1 MNINLLPLSY
11 DFDQI
16 DILKKCTSAHRK
28 LAELKG
34 ICKSIPNSNILINNL
49 TLTEAK
55 ESSAIENII
64 TTYNNLYQQE
74 VSQYSSERVTNQA
87 TKEVVRYREAIKYA
101 YNVITQNKILTN
113 NDIIKIN
120 NILRNITDCGFRNQI
135 GTVIKNDSTGEIIY
149 TPPPPQDISKLI
161 DNLEFYINDN
171 NMQNIDPLIKMAII
185 HHQFESIHPFC
196 DGNGRTGRIINI
208 SYLIMQ
214 DLLDS
219 PILYLSRYI
228 IQHKEIYYQLLQHV
242 RDAGD
247 WKPWV
252 MFVLDAIE
260 VIADETITLV
270 TTIKNLQKFAKNQIQ
285 KHAPKI
291 YSKDLLDHLFI
302 HTYTTA
308 TQLKNLLGISRQTAT
323 KYLNILTKFNILH
336 KVNQGKYTYFV
347 HKQLYLILSHNLEI
361 KHNHIVVKLTES
373 ISFIKI
379 ARIDANKIHNFSQYD
394 LNSAEEVYIFFPE
407 EEEMKALNNFMSKH
421 NSDINNI
428 HIKSNHNPYD
438 NIIPI
443 YDFKQINYQ
452 QKHGIFNDIKYQFIA
467 TNLKIINFGFA
478 PSNAIK
484 IYKINIEQ

>member
-34 ICKSIPNSNILINNL
+34 ICKTIPNSDILINNL

-74 VSQYSSERVTNQA
+74 LSQHSSAKITNQA

-101 YNVITQNKILTN
+101 YEIITSKKLLTN
-113 NDIIKIN
+113 NDIININ
-120 NILRNITDCGFRNQI
+120 NILQNITDCGFRNQI
-135 GTVIKNDSTGEIIY
+135 GTVLKNDSTGEIIY
-149 TPPPPQDISKLI
+149 TPPLPQKINKLM
-161 DNLEFYINDN
+161 DNLEIYINDN
-171 NMQNIDPLIKMAII
+171 NIQDIDPLIKMAII
-185 HHQFESIHPFC
+185 HHQFESIHPFF

-214 DLLDS
+214 NLIDS
-219 PILYLSRYI
+219 PILYLSRYF
-228 IQHKEIYYQLLQHV
+228 IQHKDKYYQLIQNV
-242 RDAGD
+242 RDYGD
-247 WKPWV
+247 WKAWV
-252 MFVLDAIE
+252 MFVLDAVE
-260 VIADETITLV
+260 MIAGETITLI
-270 TTIKNLQKFAKNQIQ
+270 TTIKNLQKCAKDQIQ
-285 KHAPKI
+285 KHIPKI

-308 TQLKNLLGISRQTAT
+308 TQLKNILGISRQTAT
-323 KYLNILTKFNILH
+323 KYLNSLAKFNILH
-336 KVNQGKYTYFV
+336 KVNQGKYTYFI

-361 KHNHIVVKLTES
+361 KHDHIVVKLTES
-373 ISFIKI
+373 ISFIKMAI
-379 ARIDANKIHNFSQYD
+379 IDANKIHNFSQFD
-394 LNSAEEVYIFFPE
+394 LNPAEEVYIFFPE

-438 NIIPI
+438 IIIPI

-452 QKHGIFNDIKYQFIA
+452 QRHGTFNDIKYQFIA

-484 IYKINIEQ
+484 KYKINY